1 MKTAITYLGEAVIRQ
16 GLGYISKSPEK
27 NVFKILDWADKIARD
42 PYHKQLIGGVRN
54 VLQEPGSPWPEYMVR
69 AFTEI
74 HPNIR
79 DTIAMNFFV
88 NAAFIGVPK
97 QKELAQ
103 KLGVSV
109 PFAILMDP
117 TSRCNLRCT
126 GWYSPAVSPP

>member
-1 MKTAITYLGEAVIRQ
+1 MKTAITYLGEAVVRQ

-27 NVFKILDWADKIARD
+27 NVFRIIDWAEKIARD
-42 PYHKQLIGGVRN
+42 PYHKQMIGSVRN
-54 VLQEPGSPWPEYMVR
+54 VLKEPGSPWPDYMVR

-79 DTIAMNFFV
+79 DTIAVNFFV
-88 NAAFIGVPK
+88 NGAFIGVPK
-97 QKELAQ
+97 QKEMAK

-126 GWYSPAVSPP
+126 GAGWRIQR